1 MIRQEVLTHLS
12 SIYSMDSR
20 ELRFSRTMVF
30 AVEEINNSSDL
41 LPGITLGY
49 QVHDSC
55 ASVPMAV
62 KVAFQLANGLDP
74 MFDTGEQCSGSTT
87 VTAIVGESGSTPTIS
102 MLRITGPFGIP
113 QVNSCENK

>member
-1 MIRQEVLTHLS
+1 
-12 SIYSMDSR
+12 
-20 ELRFSRTMVF
+20 MVF

-55 ASVPMAV
+55 TTVPMAMN
-62 KVAFQLANGLDP
+62 VAFQLANGLDP
-74 MFDTGEQCSGSTT
+74 MFDTGEQCSGSPT

-102 MLRITGPFGIP
+102 MLRIIGPFGIP
-113 QVNSCENK
+113 QVN